1 MLIKVKE
8 MKEMEDG
15 SAIVWMEM
23 DNDAK
28 EFFIGEGFLAV
39 LKRSVDTSESFVT
52 EEMKDVKPT
61 SKTKAN
67 RSKQQGEKKRDAKG
81 NSQKN

>member
-1 MLIKVKE
+1 MIIKVKE

-67 RSKQQGEKKRDAKG
+67 RSKQQREKKRDAKG